1 MFDSLVESKNLHH
14 SQKLIY
20 LTSFLSGEG
29 LDRISGLN
37 ALNTTGDYCE
47 ARRILDEKFGGSYD
61 IDDAYREQV
70 EFWPRISAGD
80 NKGLQK
86 YTDFSGNALLPWTQ

>member
-1 MFDSLVESKNLHH
+1 MPPAKQTIFFGNIIECPKWKSMFDSLVESKNLHH
-14 SQKLIY
+14 LQKLIY

-47 ARRILDEKFGGSYD
+47 ARRILNEKFGGSYD

-70 EFWPRISAGD
+70 EF
-80 NKGLQK
+80 
-86 YTDFSGNALLPWTQ
+86 